1 MLPVTTSKQTPQ
13 FKFEIMDGNV
23 FVKWS
28 MSISWVSSV
37 GGGEEGGALL
47 VARVAIYLEW
57 FLVCF
62 FGVQLFVWVVL
73 VLMIF
78 FFWIQ

>member
-1 MLPVTTSKQTPQ
+1 MTTSKQTPQ

-23 FVKWS
+23 FVKWLIS
-28 MSISWVSSV
+28 VSWVAPV

-47 VARVAIYLEW
+47 VARVVAIYLDW
-57 FLVCF
+57 FFVCF

-78 FFWIQ
+78 FFGFNK